1 MQQCEPPA
9 FDLAVEF
16 RFIDQ
21 LEEFAESLVVLL
33 ESELAQ
39 AQSITSQ
46 MGLGV
51 GGVARK
57 KALVVSGRDGIQ
69 LAVIGRVRREIEFE
83 RRVSGVILGWQL
95 GNQQGKKTRREKK
108 PMSIKHAFQGRT
120 PALSIGWAWKQV
132 FRCPPSLVFRHEQR
146 L

>member
-46 MGLGV
+46 VGLGV

-57 KALVVSGRDGIQ
+57 KALVVPSSDRIQ
-69 LAVIGRVRREIEFE
+69 LAVIGRVGREIELE
-83 RRVSGVILGWQL
+83 CRVSGVILGW
-95 GNQQGKKTRREKK
+95 
-108 PMSIKHAFQGRT
+108 
-120 PALSIGWAWKQV
+120 
-132 FRCPPSLVFRHEQR
+132 
-146 L
+146 